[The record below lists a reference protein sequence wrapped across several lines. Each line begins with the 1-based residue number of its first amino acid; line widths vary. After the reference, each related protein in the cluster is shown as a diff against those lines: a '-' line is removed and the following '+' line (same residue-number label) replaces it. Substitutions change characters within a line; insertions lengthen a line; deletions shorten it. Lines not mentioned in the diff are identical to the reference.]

1 MKIFT
6 ICFAIALGHMSI
18 MQPALA
24 DIVGRITSGITSTG
38 EITIDGVHYKLL
50 MGVNKNTSDA
60 QMKRQELS
68 TGQVVQFKS
77 DGTTITQIKPV
88 NQQVDMLPLPRFSR

>member
-6 ICFAIALGHMSI
+6 ICFLIALGHMSI
-18 MQPALA
+18 MQPAWA
-24 DIVGRITSGITSTG
+24 DVVGRITGDITSTG
-38 EITIDGVHYKLL
+38 EITIDGVRYKLL
-50 MGVNKNTSDA
+50 IGANQNKSDA
-60 QMKRQELS
+60 QMKRHGLS